1 MLGPL
6 SGTYHYYLCN
16 PLERNHHGSHFTQ
29 EEMELPKAGGFGAT
43 IQVSRFV
50 SKETYFLGF
59 CLFSVS
65 IVQGLKV

>member
-1 MLGPL
+1 
-6 SGTYHYYLCN
+6 
-16 PLERNHHGSHFTQ
+16 
-29 EEMELPKAGGFGAT
+29 MELPKAGGFGAT
-43 IQVSRFV
+43 IQASRFV